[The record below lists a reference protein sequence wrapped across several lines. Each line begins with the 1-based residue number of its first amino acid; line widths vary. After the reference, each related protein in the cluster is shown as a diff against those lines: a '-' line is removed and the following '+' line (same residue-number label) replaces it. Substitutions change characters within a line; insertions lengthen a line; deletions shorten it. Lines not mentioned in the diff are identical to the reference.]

1 MAKREPDATPRE
13 NGRVL
18 LGRIHGL
25 FGVRGWVKVYSHT
38 VPPGNL
44 LDYPRWLIGHWL
56 IGRDGDWRPMRLV
69 DGRVHG
75 KGLVALLAPA
85 GGDPIADR
93 DAAAELVGRDIAVPR
108 DSLPPLP
115 EGETYWTDLIGLRVV
130 NRDSA
135 ELGTVTGVMDTAA
148 HGVLIVTG
156 DRERLIP
163 LVHGPIVQNI
173 DLDAGTITVDWEPD
187 W

>member
-1 MAKREPDATPRE
+1 M
-13 NGRVL
+13 

-38 VPPGNL
+38 APPENIL
-44 LDYPRWLIGHWL
+44 AYPRWLVG
-56 IGRDGDWRPMRLV
+56 GDGDWRPMRLV

-75 KGLVALLAPA
+75 KGLVALLAEEEHGEPV
-85 GGDPIADR
+85 ADR
-93 DAAAELVGRDIAVPR
+93 DAAAALVGREIAVPR

-115 EGETYWTDLIGLRVV
+115 EGEYYWADLIGLRVI
-130 NRDSA
+130 NRGGV
-135 ELGTVTGVMDTAA
+135 ELGAVEHVTDTGA
-148 HGVLIVTG
+148 HGVLVVAG

-163 LVHGPIVQNI
+163 FVTGEIVDEV
-173 DLDAGTITVDWEPD
+173 DLAAGTIAVDWQPD